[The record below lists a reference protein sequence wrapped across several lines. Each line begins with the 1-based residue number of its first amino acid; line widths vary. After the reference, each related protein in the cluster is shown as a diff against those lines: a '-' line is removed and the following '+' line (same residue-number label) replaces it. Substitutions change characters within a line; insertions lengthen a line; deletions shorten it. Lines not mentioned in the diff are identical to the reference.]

1 MKDQQCHL
9 LILKALSIGANLD
22 HLTTEGSGQSALQ
35 KVAIFT
41 HYVDELNE
49 TFRHFSLAPFGY

>member
-1 MKDQQCHL
+1 L
-9 LILKALSIGANLD
+9 LLKALSIGANLD

-41 HYVDELNE
+41 HYVEELNA
-49 TFRHFSLAPFGY
+49 TFRHFSLAPFDY